1 MTAKKEEIG
10 KRLRDFADKHYP
22 SYVAFSKEIGISPAD
37 LTKYFGGK
45 NLLGAEYLAKLND
58 LGCDINWLLTGETMK
73 PGNIIREG
81 GVSYISIDEAMQNK
95 NLLHLEYPVR
105 GFIPAGNAEIKERD
119 NPDYKD
125 LYYDP
130 KSHFWLEVD
139 EEYGYSM
146 APTLVPGDRVLCSIT
161 RKFNSGDIVAVR
173 WDESKG
179 AIKIF
184 ITNPELRELITLQS
198 INPAEL
204 PIMIKRSQVKQVY
217 KVVLIWKK

>member
-1 MTAKKEEIG
+1 MKIG
-10 KRLRDFADKHYP
+10 DRIREFGVKSFGSVSALADKLNVSLQHLSPYLN
-22 SYVAFSKEIGISPAD
+22 SKNEPGSGM
-37 LTKYFGGK
+37 LSK
-45 NLLGAEYLAKLND
+45 LAL

-73 PGNIIREG
+73 PGNIVREG
-81 GVSYISIDEAMQNK
+81 SVSYISIDEAMQNK
-95 NLLHLEYPVR
+95 NLLRPEYPVR
-105 GFIPAGNAEIKERD
+105 GFIPAGNAEIKERE

-125 LYYDP
+125 LYFDP

-146 APTLVPGDRVLCSIT
+146 APTLVPGDRVLCSMT

-184 ITNPELRELITLQS
+184 ITNPEMRQSIALQS
-198 INPAEL
+198 INAAEL
-204 PIMIKRSQVKQVY
+204 PIILNRSQIKQIY